1 MTRPLAIRRPLTPM
15 DTQSLSTD
23 ENKMDA
29 IFELRGRK
37 IGYRCTRWGG
47 ELHAV
52 ERGWFPCSSTGYRS
66 LSGAKDTPSIA
77 LLEALAMNQDCEN
90 ASLLKRCRQATRNTN
105 VHGRD
110 FILARSAAEA
120 ALGNGFFA
128 APDLRAQLWPVAYQL
143 FNHIIA
149 APEIHPAHPTQG
161 LNRTVWTPDHCE
173 TAIRHVI
180 AHRDWLAGLL
190 NGTFALPGWT
200 DQRVPH
206 EATAYFR
213 RPPAG
218 PEPVIGVPAL
228 EMSLGLDIPAADKA
242 EHDDEATD
250 DDDGE
255 DAEHEPEADAEPTN
269 TDGKHVTTHRQD
281 DQLSLF

>member
-1 MTRPLAIRRPLTPM
+1 MTRPLAIRRLRTPM
-15 DTQSLSTD
+15 DTQPFTSD
-23 ENKMDA
+23 GKQMDT

-66 LSGAKDTPSIA
+66 LSGAKETPSTA
-77 LLEALAMNQDCEN
+77 LLEALAVDQDCEN
-90 ASLLKRCRQATRNTN
+90 ASLLKRCRQALRNTN

-110 FILARSAAEA
+110 FILARSAADA

-128 APDLRAQLWPVAYQL
+128 ASDIRTQLWPVAYQL
-143 FNHIIA
+143 YNHIIA
-149 APEIHPAHPTQG
+149 TPEIHPAHPGQS
-161 LNRTVWTPDHCE
+161 LNRNVWTPDYCE
-173 TAIRHVI
+173 TALRQVI
-180 AHRDWLAGLL
+180 AHRNWLADLL
-190 NGTFALPGWT
+190 NGIFAPPGWT

-213 RPPAG
+213 LPTTG
-218 PEPVIGVPAL
+218 PEGIIGAPAL
-228 EMSLGLDIPAADKA
+228 EMSLGLDLSAAAMADSDA
-242 EHDDEATD
+242 PD
-250 DDDGE
+250 DDDGGE
-255 DAEHEPEADAEPTN
+255 DADLEVEGAIEPANKSGEPATG
-269 TDGKHVTTHRQD
+269 TAQD